1 MNNNRFIVLDQ
12 DHKLL
17 TKALESDARYMALSE
32 AEQQHIKSWLAG
44 AEPVTASDFP
54 NNVSR
59 LYDVITLRDVQLRQN
74 TRYKLVPPDE
84 SNEREGKLSAIS
96 PLGIRLMGLTEGES
110 VVWQPGKKK
119 KLYVVMEVSN
129 AIYL

>member
-1 MNNNRFIVLDQ
+1 MNNNRFIVLDE

-17 TKALESDARYMALSE
+17 RKALESDTRYAALSE
-32 AEQQHIKSWLAG
+32 TEKNNIKSRLTA
-44 AEPVTASDFP
+44 AELVTASDFP

-59 LYDVITLRDVQLRQN
+59 LYDVITLRDIQSRQN
-74 TRYKLVPPDE
+74 IRYRLVPPDE

-96 PLGIRLMGLTEGES
+96 PLGIRLMGVTEGQS
-110 VVWQPGKKK
+110 VIWQPGKKK